1 MDDEDDDENV
11 RKLGERIHIDYDI
24 ARGLVDEVI
33 PYSLEYFLGVKLP
46 EDDNYSDEE
55 DNLDDIDEE
64 EEHSDEEKPKKKDKK
79 KKK

>member
-33 PYSLEYFLGVKLP
+33 PYSLEYFFW
-46 EDDNYSDEE
+46 ESNYQKMTII
-55 DNLDDIDEE
+55 LM
-64 EEHSDEEKPKKKDKK
+64 KKII
-79 KKK
+79 